1 MAGARSR
8 PDPLTLNLAAF
19 LPVLIAV
26 HVVLAISLFLP
37 SILLPFALRLRG
49 GQWREQQGGVSRG
62 LFWLQRN
69 GTLVIGAGLAITG
82 IAMLVVL
89 GPQLLSQPWLLIA
102 LAIYAGNLVLAF
114 FVQRPGLARLL
125 GMRPLSSDAERDK
138 WRNWARRQR
147 YVSYVMAALVG
158 LIAFLMSTKP
168 QF

>member
-1 MAGARSR
+1 VNLS
-8 PDPLTLNLAAF
+8 PL
-19 LPVLIAV
+19 LPALIAT

-37 SILLPFALRLRG
+37 SILLPFALRLRK
-49 GQWREQQGGVSRG
+49 GQWQQQTGRIARG

-69 GTLVIGAGLAITG
+69 GTLVIGLGLAATG
-82 IAMLVVL
+82 VAMLLVL

-102 LAIYAGNLVLAF
+102 LVIYAANLALAF

-125 GMRPLSSDAERDK
+125 GMRPLANDAERTR
-138 WRNWARRQR
+138 WRNFAKRQR

-158 LIAFLMSTKP
+158 IIGFLMSTKP